1 MCLSVASVPFFGGGG
16 RFGRSWGMRQSLPTS
31 VVRAGAARRAV
42 QAAAHRMSW
51 AARGGRLRALAGLAI
66 IINETNV
73 LCRLIGRRVASMGA
87 QFWHL
92 FCLLKFESAEPVF
105 EKARQAPVGII
116 QPPGGVSARPARM
129 AVSSGLKTLA
139 KQRSWPSQVYSPF
152 PRGICARSII

>member
-1 MCLSVASVPFFGGGG
+1 MASVPFFGGGG

-31 VVRAGAARRAV
+31 VVPRVGAARKAV

-87 QFWHL
+87 TVL
-92 FCLLKFESAEPVF
+92 PPLKFECERLCSG
-105 EKARQAPVGII
+105 KLGRRLQASTSRLEESLQGPRRTRG
-116 QPPGGVSARPARM
+116 SSK
-129 AVSSGLKTLA
+129 VSSGL
-139 KQRSWPSQVYSPF
+139 
-152 PRGICARSII
+152 